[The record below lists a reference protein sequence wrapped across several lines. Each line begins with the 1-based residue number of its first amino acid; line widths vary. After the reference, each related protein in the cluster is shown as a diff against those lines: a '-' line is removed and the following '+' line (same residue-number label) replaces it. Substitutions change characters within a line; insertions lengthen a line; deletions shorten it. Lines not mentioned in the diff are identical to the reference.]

1 MNALAARPAG
11 EPHHPA
17 GPTKKQIQRWRQYL
31 ANERAE
37 AAVYRELARKKEG
50 EERQILLELA
60 DSESRHEEYWREKL
74 GDEVGAPLRADLN
87 TRMLGFMARHFG
99 SVFALALMQ
108 SAEARSPYWEDEDA
122 SEQIAADERV
132 HAEVVRALATRGR
145 EKMSGNFRAA
155 VFGAND
161 GLVSN
166 LALVIGVMGSGVSS
180 SVVLLTGISGLL
192 AGALSMAA
200 GEYISVKSQAELLE
214 ASKPAYEAPQIIGQ
228 LDLNANELE
237 LVYRARGMNGE
248 AARAMAA
255 EMLHFYNS
263 HPDDVHEAHAH
274 MVKGMPGMPAHASV
288 DSGTETDDHAVIG
301 EARFA
306 ALSSFLFFGT
316 GAFIPIIPFIFGM
329 GSGPGA
335 VVALILVSIA
345 LMFTGGVVGVISGKP
360 PLGRALRQ
368 LAIGL
373 GAAGITYLLGL
384 AFGGV
389 VA

>member
-1 MNALAARPAG
+1 MNATATPEHQEPAG
-11 EPHHPA
+11 Q
-17 GPTKKQIQRWRQYL
+17 PTRKQISRWRQYL

-37 AAVYRELARKKEG
+37 AAVYRELAKKKDG

-60 DSESRHEEYWREKL
+60 ESESRHEEYWRAKL
-74 GDEVGAPLRADLN
+74 GDEVGPPIKADLS
-87 TRMLGFMARHFG
+87 TRMLGFMSRHFG
-99 SVFALALMQ
+99 SVFTLALMQ
-108 SAEARSPYWEDEDA
+108 SAESRSPYMDDEDA

-132 HAEVVRALATRGR
+132 HAEVVRGLAIRGR

-180 SVVLLTGISGLL
+180 SVILLTGVSGLL

-200 GEYISVKSQAELLE
+200 GEYISVKSQGELLE
-214 ASKPAYEAPQIIGQ
+214 ASRPAQEAPKIIGK
-228 LDLNANELE
+228 LDLDANELE
-237 LVYRARGMNGE
+237 LVYRARGMKADE
-248 AARAMAA
+248 AKARAA

-263 HPDDVHEAHAH
+263 HPEDVHDSHVH
-274 MVKGMPGMPAHASV
+274 MVKGMPGMPSRAA
-288 DSGTETDDHAVIG
+288 DDHEADADDHGVIG

-306 ALSSFLFFGT
+306 ALSSFLFFAT
-316 GAFIPIIPFIFGM
+316 GAFIPIIPFLFGM
-329 GSGPGA
+329 AALPGA
-335 VVALILVSIA
+335 IVALVLVSIA
-345 LMFTGGVVGVISGKP
+345 LMFTGGVVGIISGKP
-360 PLGRALRQ
+360 PLARALRQ